1 MRSPRFNL
9 GDTSMKS
16 SLNCVIG
23 VCVFSFF
30 VACTLSGVL
39 AQGDTKVKVGDK
51 APAFQSTD
59 DQGKEWKSA
68 NIVGKGKT
76 LVLYFYP
83 ADFTG
88 GCTAQAC
95 SFRDDIEKLHGQN
108 IEVVGVSG
116 DSVATHK
123 LFKNHEKLNFTL
135 LSDEKGAVAK
145 LFGVPVGKG
154 GKAKGFD
161 LKGDGI
167 EVTREATIQRFTVV
181 IDKKGVVAAID
192 QVKDAAGDSKR
203 VAEMVKKLD
212 AK

>member
-1 MRSPRFNL
+1 
-9 GDTSMKS
+9 MKS
-16 SLNCVIG
+16 SLKCVIG
-23 VCVFSFF
+23 VCVFSF
-30 VACTLSGVL
+30 VACTMSG
-39 AQGDTKVKVGDK
+39 AFAGGDNKVKVGDK
-51 APAFQSTD
+51 APVFQSMD

-68 NIVGKGKT
+68 DIVGKGKT

-123 LFKNHEKLNFTL
+123 LFKNHHKLTFTL
-135 LSDEKGAVAK
+135 LADEKGTVAK
-145 LFGVPVGKG
+145 MFGVPVGKG

-161 LKGDGI
+161 LKGDSI
-167 EVTREATIQRFTVV
+167 EVARESTIQRFTVV
-181 IDKKGVVAAID
+181 IDKKGTIAAID
-192 QVKDAAGDSKR
+192 KVGDAGGDSKR

>member
-1 MRSPRFNL
+1 
-9 GDTSMKS
+9 MKS
-16 SLNCVIG
+16 SLKCVVG
-23 VCVFSFF
+23 SFVLGF
-30 VACTLSGVL
+30 VAWSLSGAL
-39 AQGDTKVKVGDK
+39 AGGDNKVKVGDK
-51 APAFQSTD
+51 APAFQSVD

-68 NIVGKGKT
+68 AIVGKGKT

-123 LFKNHEKLNFTL
+123 LFKNHHKLTFTL
-135 LSDEKGAVAK
+135 LADEKGTVAK
-145 LFGVPVGKG
+145 MFGVPVGKG

-161 LKGDGI
+161 LKGDNV
-167 EVTREATIQRFTVV
+167 EVVRESTIQRYTVV
-181 IDKKGVVAAID
+181 IDKKGVVVALD
-192 QVKDAAGDSKR
+192 KVGDAGGDSKR

-212 AK
+212 TK